1 MKAREFHPRRLD
13 VRPFAEAGEPIDGH
27 AALGDFERLLALRHT
42 EVTVDKA
49 APVRWS
55 ARGELRRRSGASPEV
70 WLHLTGATALS
81 QQCQRCLETVET
93 PLAFERWFLFVD
105 SERQAAELD
114 AESEDD
120 VLVISRQFDLL
131 ELVEDELL
139 LAAPIVPR
147 HEVCPTPV
155 VLSTGDWSDDP
166 AGETSEASA
175 QAPANDKPNPFA
187 VLASLRK
194 TPAKD

>member
-1 MKAREFHPRRLD
+1 M
-13 VRPFAEAGEPIDGH
+13 
-27 AALGDFERLLALRHT
+27 
-42 EVTVDKA
+42 
-49 APVRWS
+49 
-55 ARGELRRRSGASPEV
+55 
-70 WLHLTGATALS
+70 
-81 QQCQRCLETVET
+81 
-93 PLAFERWFLFVD
+93 
-105 SERQAAELD
+105 
-114 AESEDD
+114 
-120 VLVISRQFDLL
+120 LVISRQFDLL